1 MAGMGEHKGTN
12 GGKIIGLPVDP
23 VEAERRKAERVEK
36 AAATLAG
43 FLGAHTD
50 PAIAQLA
57 NGDAEFVEVAALLAT
72 HVLALQKR
80 CKALE
85 DQISVLNRKSQTIAA
100 G

>member
-1 MAGMGEHKGTN
+1 MGEHKGTN
-12 GGKIIGLPVDP
+12 GGKIIGLPSDP
-23 VEAERRKAERVEK
+23 IAEERKKQERVDK
-36 AAATLAG
+36 AVATLRG
-43 FLGAHTD
+43 FLSAHTD

-57 NGDAEFVEVAALLAT
+57 DGDAEFVEIAALLAT

-85 DQISVLNRKSQTIAA
+85 DQLAIVNRKSNIIAA